1 MPVAD
6 SAPILIAARWPVGGI
21 RTYLRYVFRYDVLR
35 HHRYV
40 VLAPDADG
48 LDVALA
54 DFAAEHVE
62 RMTPDQGNAA
72 MFRAALRVVRQSQ
85 PALIHSHGF
94 TSALLLAPIARLTRT
109 RHLVTTH
116 DVLFPSQFAG
126 VKGRLKRLGIA
137 AALRSADHV
146 MAVGEEALTN
156 LRSFFPALDTDA
168 KSSAI
173 RNGIEPSL
181 FAGEQRR
188 PLRQELGLPAEATLL
203 GFFGR
208 FMAQKGF
215 TYLVEAVARL
225 RSEGHTIH
233 VACFGWGG
241 FIREEQ
247 QALREQGLSDCFHFL
262 AQTDDMVA
270 ALRGVDAVVIPSRWE
285 ACPLLPME
293 ALMAGAPVI
302 TSDCIGMNEVVTDTP
317 ALVFPMGDA
326 GALGERIAR
335 VVARPEAHRERAEA
349 FRDQAAERFD
359 GARSA
364 ASLARLY
371 QGLMNEAR

>member
-1 MPVAD
+1 MTSRAT
-6 SAPILIAARWPVGGI
+6 ILIAARWPVGGI
-21 RTYLRYVFRYDVLR
+21 RTYLRYIFRYDVLADQ
-35 HHRYV
+35 RYV
-40 VLAPDADG
+40 VLAPDAAG

-54 DFAAEHVE
+54 DFAAERVE
-62 RMTPDQGNAA
+62 RMTPGQSNAA
-72 MFRAALRVVRQSQ
+72 MFREGVRAARQRQ

-94 TSALLLAPIARLTRT
+94 TSALLLAPIARLARIP
-109 RHLVTTH
+109 HLVTTH
-116 DVLFPSQFAG
+116 DVLFPAQFAG
-126 VKGRLKRLGIA
+126 VKGWIKRLAVA

-156 LRSFFPALDTDA
+156 LRSFFPALDTDT
-168 KSSAI
+168 KSTAI

-188 PLRQELGLPAEATLL
+188 PLRQELSLAPGTTLL

-225 RSEGHTIH
+225 RREGHDVQ

-247 QALREQGLSDCFHFL
+247 QALRERGLSEFFHFL

-293 ALMAGAPVI
+293 ALVAGAPVI
-302 TSDCIGMNEVVTDTP
+302 TSDCIGMTEVVADTP
-317 ALVFPMGDA
+317 ALVFPTGDA
-326 GALGERIAR
+326 DALSQCIAR
-335 VVARPEAHRERAEA
+335 IVARPEAYRDQAEA
-349 FRDQAAERFD
+349 FRADASKRFD

-364 ASLARLY
+364 ASLASLY
-371 QGLMNEAR
+371 ADLMDQAD